1 MQSVDVSIIL
11 LQLFTFYLPFSFL
24 FSFGRESNDFDHIK
38 VNRSRAAPPNDGPTN
53 SSMIPNRYFWIRFSH
68 FIYVINFTFKF
79 FFIIFFCLFDS
90 LESGRRLDWIGFLFW
105 REQLEIIISI
115 STLILL
121 LIFFSNLF
129 DRYGQSAG
137 DCAGE
142 GRERRTAVLHQ
153 SSVTDASRGA
163 AERTAQHA
171 GVHAAGPWP
180 RHRPQHPLLP
190 RPRPRYVS
198 PLWLT
203 FITFWRARQL
213 ELNGRKS
220 ATETQAPPGGNCPP
234 QPVVA
239 APSASREMNLI
250 F

>member
-11 LQLFTFYLPFSFL
+11 LQLFTFYLPFSFP
-24 FSFGRESNDFDHIK
+24 FSFDRESNDFDHIK

-53 SSMIPNRYFWIRFSH
+53 SSMIPNRYLWIRFSY

-79 FFIIFFCLFDS
+79 FSSFFLFVWFIGKWTTLRLNWIF
-90 LESGRRLDWIGFLFW
+90 FW

-220 ATETQAPPGGNCPP
+220 AAETQAPPGGNCPP